1 MSEEHKSIKVSHY
14 GSTSDE
20 GKVYIMTGFSGED
33 ITLRFPGVPTELRY
47 KVPPKLVIDSYN
59 RAQAE
64 FGDELKQIF
73 DTHGGKAYEKASSL
87 THKIRYDIHTAPEVL
102 ALDKKLKEEATE
114 IIEHFESMMRAMLVD
129 YAAERYKTLNSAVD
143 RLSVEIH
150 QHLANVIKHGESALP
165 KDE

>member
-14 GSTSDE
+14 GSSYD

-33 ITLRFPGVPTELRY
+33 ITLRFPGIPTELQY

-59 RAQAE
+59 RVQTE

-73 DTHGGKAYEKASSL
+73 DAHGGKAYEKASSL
-87 THKIRYDIHTAPEVL
+87 THKVRYDIHAAPEVL
-102 ALDKKLKEEATE
+102 ALDEKLKEEATE

-143 RLSVEIH
+143 RLSVEVH
-150 QHLANVIKHGESALP
+150 QHLANVLKHGESALP

>member
-14 GSTSDE
+14 GSTSSE

-33 ITLRFPGVPTELRY
+33 ITFRFPGIPTELRY
-47 KVPPKLVIDSYN
+47 KVPPKLVIDSYDRVN
-59 RAQAE
+59 TE
-64 FGDELKQIF
+64 FNDELKQIY
-73 DTHGGKAYEKASSL
+73 DTHGDKAYEKASSL
-87 THKIRYDIHTAPEVL
+87 AHKIRFDIYAAPEVL
-102 ALDKKLKEEATE
+102 ALDEKLKEETTE

-143 RLSVEIH
+143 RLSVEVH
-150 QHLANVIKHGESALP
+150 QHLANVLKHGESALP